1 MKKAVHGVQSGG
13 MSQKQKGKGNMVRFR
28 TRLVAVTC
36 AVAMVGSFWGSAG
49 AIVSVGAAESSAETA
64 WSITTD
70 TFVFDTAADAK
81 WTDKV
86 YASNDS
92 GTYPELGRIDDL
104 SVGKKAVLTANV
116 TLDGDFSGLDGAQ
129 ADDGTYN
136 AIQLSCAIKTGDGWT
151 YVKSDDYPFLK
162 TDNFT
167 DGKTQ
172 VSFAFDIE
180 DTGAVSEII
189 FQYNSNS
196 AYAGKIEISDVEIQS
211 DASGEEPGTEEP
223 GTEEPGTE
231 EPGTEEPGTE
241 EPGTENPGNGSSST
255 GNVTGKAAAAVTE
268 NTVWSSDEAV
278 LTFDTASDKT
288 WKDKAYASNDSAT
301 YADMARIEGA
311 TVGEKVKLTATVS
324 LDGDISALDGA
335 EASDGSYNAI
345 QLACAIKTGDSW
357 TYAKSDDY
365 PFLKSEN
372 FTDGK
377 CSVEFSFNGVDAGDV
392 QEIIFQYNA
401 NSAFTGKVL
410 IGGVAVDKVE
420 SGKKPTTTETEAG
433 NFADASLVFDTASDA
448 KWTDKAFASNDTG
461 SYPDLP
467 TIDNVK
473 VGAKAKLTATVTL
486 DADAAGL
493 DGAEAADGSY
503 NAIQLACA
511 MKTGDSWKYNKS
523 GDYPFLKAENFVDGK
538 CDISFTFDVAEVGN
552 VQEIVFQYNSNSA
565 YAGKITISNVKVLDV
580 KESSGGL
587 EQRDPAVISDLSS
600 VEDYGKWST
609 EAGYAYKHGDASN
622 KAGTATPDISYDSAN
637 ERLKVSVDY
646 SADSTSSWSEA
657 KVKCVPTEAMDVSQY
672 NQLSVDIIYPA
683 KLKGSKIKFFANGII
698 NKDTT
703 IDDDAEDIGGGMKK
717 ATITMGFTPTD
728 KPLTDVT
735 IGIIGCN
742 SNFKGNVYID
752 NLVLSQADTTKDF
765 VEITETPG
773 AGSPADLSQMPSSV
787 NVSDA
792 NAADSARALAAYL
805 NALMNSDQ
813 VLFGHQNDVS
823 RSVNPQATLGDVY
836 DVTGQVSGVFGIDS
850 LAVTGSEAG
859 GSDAASALAN
869 SVAYSKTAAANGS
882 IISLSM
888 HMPNFSNSKIVKNS
902 DGTYSFYGC
911 DFSES
916 KDLSNDIV
924 KQILPGG
931 EYNEVFTA
939 YLDVIADYASQLQ
952 AAGIPIMIRPF
963 HENTGSWFWWGS
975 MNTAETYKS
984 LYRYTKDYMEQ
995 NGVHN
1000 LLWVYSPNGP
1010 LTSEAAYMSYY
1021 PGDEYVDILAF
1032 DYYNDYNSYPAS
1044 ADNSFFDSLDTTCS
1058 IVSSIAAKR
1067 GKIPAIA
1074 ECGVRVMKKDGSDNE
1089 GLLVKGNPVGTE
1101 ASGKNWYQEVS
1112 DIAKKNNMPY
1122 YLVWANFGDTNF
1134 YVPYKYDDTHGQE
1147 LINDFIKYYN
1157 DDSSIFG
1164 GDTGFYSNMG
1174 TLAGVSANTYTN
1186 QMGYMVYPFDRDT
1199 ILEATT
1205 LKAGVKNAS
1214 KVQFVI
1220 NNPDTGVK
1228 LTLNAEAGAAIAA
1241 AGSEPSLYTAELTD
1255 KNLSKL
1261 GKTDT
1266 ATITLMADGEQLA
1279 QLSNISL
1286 GKTKDKA
1293 PANVIEDFEYYSGS
1307 DGLLDSTYTS
1317 NSAAGCSSSFVLDKT
1332 HKNGGTYGGAFK
1344 YKLETNGSEVW
1355 TGRIKSELTSNDF
1368 SKYNALEM
1376 WVQPDGMGQKL
1387 VIQLTDGSGEEF
1399 EVYLTDFVMG
1409 TKAQYVTIP
1418 FSSFKGK
1425 KGGTLDTSDIVKF
1438 AVWCNSIV
1446 PEDHTGKW
1454 TVDSTI
1460 YFDGIQA
1467 VKLTDDML
1475 KKNPVDKNG
1484 LIITDKSL
1492 VKKDAVDPGK
1502 DDPTT
1507 EDPTTEDPSTED
1519 PTTENPTTETPT
1531 TDDPTTEA
1539 PGKDDKTT
1547 EATTAATTDGSTD
1560 GKGQNVVNTGDKSP
1574 VDTMFAIMIASL
1586 IMAGAGYIVIK
1597 KDKK

>member
-1 MKKAVHGVQSGG
+1 
-13 MSQKQKGKGNMVRFR
+13 MVRFR

-49 AIVSVGAAESSAETA
+49 AIVSADAAEPSAEMA

-70 TFVFDTAADAK
+70 KLVFDTGADAK
-81 WTDKV
+81 WTDKI
-86 YASNDS
+86 YASNDE
-92 GTYPELGRIDDL
+92 GTYPELGRIDDV

-116 TLDGDFSGLDGAQ
+116 TLNGDFSGLDGAE
-129 ADDGTYN
+129 AADGTYN

-151 YVKSDDYPFLK
+151 YTKSDDYPFLK
-162 TDNFT
+162 AENFT

-172 VSFAFDIE
+172 VSFAFDVE

-196 AYAGKIEISDVEIQS
+196 AYTGTIAISDVEVQS
-211 DASGEEPGTEEP
+211 DDSGEEPDGGEEP
-223 GTEEPGTE
+223 GG
-231 EPGTEEPGTE
+231 
-241 EPGTENPGNGSSST
+241 GSSAT
-255 GNVTGKAAAAVTE
+255 GNVTGVAAPSITD
-268 NTVWSSDEAV
+268 NTVWSSSDAV
-278 LTFDTASDKT
+278 LTFDAASDTT
-288 WKDKAYASNDSAT
+288 WKDKAYASNDSDT

-311 TVGEKVKLTATVS
+311 TVGEKAKLTATVS
-324 LDGDISALDGA
+324 LDGDISGLDGA

-345 QLACAIKTGDSW
+345 QLACAIKAGDSW
-357 TYAKSDDY
+357 TYVKSDDY
-365 PFLKSEN
+365 PFLKSDN

-377 CSVEFSFNGVDAGDV
+377 CSVEFNFNGVDAGDV
-392 QEIIFQYNA
+392 QEIVFQYNA

-448 KWTDKAFASNDTG
+448 KWTDKAFASNDTE
-461 SYPDLP
+461 SYTDLP
-467 TIDNVK
+467 TVDNVK
-473 VGAKAKLTATVTL
+473 VGAKAKLTATVSL
-486 DADAAGL
+486 DGDISGL
-493 DGAEAADGSY
+493 DGAEASDGSY

-511 MKTGDSWKYNKS
+511 MKTGDSWDYVKS
-523 GDYPFLKAENFVDGK
+523 GDYPFIKAENFVDGK
-538 CDISFTFDVAEVGN
+538 CDISFAFDVSEVGN

-565 YAGKITISNVKVLDV
+565 YAGKITISNVKVFDV

-600 VEDYGKWST
+600 AEDYDKWST
-609 EAGYAYKHGDASN
+609 EAGYAYKHGDAAN
-622 KAGTATPDISYDSAN
+622 KAGNATPDISYDSAN

-683 KLKGSKIKFFANGII
+683 KLKGSKIKFFADGII

-703 IDDDAEDIGGGMKK
+703 IDDDAEDIGDGLKK
-717 ATITMGFTPTD
+717 VTVTMGFTPTD
-728 KPLTDVT
+728 KPLKDVT
-735 IGIIGCN
+735 IGIIG
-742 SNFKGNVYID
+742 SSTSFKGNVYLD

-787 NVSDA
+787 RVSDA
-792 NAADSARALAAYL
+792 NAADSAKALAAYL
-805 NALMNSDQ
+805 NTLMNSDQ

-823 RSVNPQATLGDVY
+823 RSVNPQASLGDVY

-869 SVAYSKTAAANGS
+869 SVAYSKTAA
-882 IISLSM
+882 SLSM
-888 HMPNFSNSKIVKNS
+888 HMPNFSSSKIVKNS

-995 NGVHN
+995 SGVHN

-1010 LTSEAAYMSYY
+1010 VTSEAAYVSYY

-1032 DYYNDYNSYPAS
+1032 DYYNDYNSYPAA
-1044 ADNSFFDSLDTTCS
+1044 ADNSFFDSLDTTCN

-1101 ASGKNWYQEVS
+1101 ASGKNWYQEVN

-1122 YLVWANFGDTNF
+1122 YLVWANFGDSNF
-1134 YVPYKYDDTHGQE
+1134 YVPYKYDATHGQE

-1164 GDTGFYSNMG
+1164 GDTGFYNNMG
-1174 TLAGVSANTYTN
+1174 TLAGVSANTYTG

-1199 ILEATT
+1199 ILKATT

-1214 KVQFVI
+1214 KVQFII

-1228 LTLNAEAGAAIAA
+1228 LTLNAEAGAEIAA
-1241 AGSEPSLYTAELTD
+1241 AGSEPTLYTADLTE

-1266 ATITLMADGEQLA
+1266 ATITLLADGEQLA
-1279 QLSNISL
+1279 QLSHISL
-1286 GKTKDKA
+1286 GKAKDKA

-1317 NSAAGCSSSFVLDKT
+1317 NSAAGCSSSFVLNKT

-1355 TGRIKSELTSNDF
+1355 TGRIKSELTNNDF

-1387 VIQLTDGSGEEF
+1387 VIQITDGSGEEF
-1399 EVYLTDFVMG
+1399 EVYLTDFVKG

-1425 KGGTLDTSDIVKF
+1425 KGGTLDASDIVKF

-1492 VKKDAVDPGK
+1492 VKKDAADSGKDDSNTEDPGK
-1502 DDPTT
+1502 NDA
-1507 EDPTTEDPSTED
+1507 
-1519 PTTENPTTETPT
+1519 TTENPTTE
-1531 TDDPTTEA
+1531 DQTTEA
-1539 PGKDDKTT
+1539 PTTEKPSNDDKTT
-1547 EATTAATTDGSTD
+1547 EATTAATTDGST
-1560 GKGQNVVNTGDKSP
+1560 GGNGQNVVNTGDKSP
-1574 VDTMFAIMIASL
+1574 VDVMFAIMIASL

>member
-1 MKKAVHGVQSGG
+1 MSKVEEYHKKERVR
-13 MSQKQKGKGNMVRFR
+13 NMVRFR

-49 AIVSVGAAESSAETA
+49 AIVSADASEPSAEMA

-70 TFVFDTAADAK
+70 KLVFDTGADAK
-81 WTDKV
+81 WTDKI
-86 YASNDS
+86 YASNDE
-92 GTYPELGRIDDL
+92 GTYPELGRIDDV

-116 TLDGDFSGLDGAQ
+116 TLNGDFSGLDGAE
-129 ADDGTYN
+129 AANGTYN
-136 AIQLSCAIKTGDGWT
+136 VIQLSCAIKTGDGWT
-151 YVKSDDYPFLK
+151 YTKSDDYPFLK
-162 TDNFT
+162 AENFS

-172 VSFAFDIE
+172 VSFAFDVE
-180 DTGAVSEII
+180 DTGAVNEII

-196 AYAGKIEISDVEIQS
+196 AYTGTISISDVEIQS
-211 DASGEEPGTEEP
+211 DASGEEPDGGEEP
-223 GTEEPGTE
+223 GG
-231 EPGTEEPGTE
+231 
-241 EPGTENPGNGSSST
+241 GSSAT
-255 GNVTGKAAAAVTE
+255 GNVTGVAAPSITD
-268 NTVWSSDEAV
+268 NTVWSSSDAV
-278 LTFDTASDKT
+278 LTFDAVSDKT

-311 TVGEKVKLTATVS
+311 TVGEKAKLTATVS
-324 LDGDISALDGA
+324 LDGDISGLDGA

-357 TYAKSDDY
+357 TYVKSDDY

-372 FTDGK
+372 LTDGK
-377 CSVEFSFNGVDAGDV
+377 CSVEFNFNGVDAGDV
-392 QEIIFQYNA
+392 QEIVFQYNA

-420 SGKKPTTTETEAG
+420 SGKKPTTSETEVG

-461 SYPDLP
+461 SYTDIP
-467 TIDNVK
+467 TVDNVK

-486 DADAAGL
+486 DADATGL
-493 DGAEAADGSY
+493 DGAEASDGSY

-511 MKTGDSWKYNKS
+511 MKTGDSWDYVKS
-523 GDYPFLKAENFVDGK
+523 GDYPFIKAENFVDGK
-538 CDISFTFDVAEVGN
+538 CDISFAFDVSEVGN

-565 YAGKITISNVKVLDV
+565 YGKITISNVKVLDV

-600 VEDYGKWST
+600 AEDYDKWST
-609 EAGYAYKHGDASN
+609 EAGYAYKHGDAAN

-657 KVKCVPTEAMDVSQY
+657 KVKCVPTKAMDVSQY

-703 IDDDAEDIGGGMKK
+703 IDDDAEDIGDGLKK
-717 ATITMGFTPTD
+717 ATVTMGFTPTD

-735 IGIIGCN
+735 IGIIG
-742 SNFKGNVYID
+742 SSTSFKGNVYLD

-787 NVSDA
+787 RVSDA
-792 NAADSARALAAYL
+792 NAADSAKALAAYL
-805 NALMNSDQ
+805 NTLMNSDQ

-823 RSVNPQATLGDVY
+823 RSVNPQASLGDVY

-869 SVAYSKTAAANGS
+869 SVAYSKTAAANGA
-882 IISLSM
+882 IVSLSM
-888 HMPNFSNSKIVKNS
+888 HMPNFSSSKIVKNP

-995 NGVHN
+995 SGVHN

-1010 LTSEAAYMSYY
+1010 ITSEAAYESYY

-1032 DYYNDYNSYPAS
+1032 DYYNDYNSYPAA
-1044 ADNSFFDSLDTTCS
+1044 ADNSFFDSLDTTCN

-1164 GDTGFYSNMG
+1164 VDTGFYSNMG
-1174 TLAGVSANTYTN
+1174 TLAGVSANTYTG

-1199 ILEATT
+1199 ILKATT

-1214 KVQFVI
+1214 KVQFII

-1228 LTLNAEAGAAIAA
+1228 LTLNAEAGAEIAA
-1241 AGSEPSLYTAELTD
+1241 AGSEPTLYTADFTE

-1266 ATITLMADGEQLA
+1266 ATITLLADGEQLA
-1279 QLSNISL
+1279 QLSHISL
-1286 GKTKDKA
+1286 GKAKDKA

-1355 TGRIKSELTSNDF
+1355 TGRIKSELTNNDF

-1387 VIQLTDGSGEEF
+1387 VIQITDGSGEEF
-1399 EVYLTDFVMG
+1399 EVYLTDFVKG

-1425 KGGTLDTSDIVKF
+1425 KGGTLDASDIVKF

-1492 VKKDAVDPGK
+1492 VKKDAADPGK

-1507 EDPTTEDPSTED
+1507 EDPGKNDA
-1519 PTTENPTTETPT
+1519 TTENPTTE
-1531 TDDPTTEA
+1531 DQTTEA
-1539 PGKDDKTT
+1539 PTTEKPGNDDKTT
-1547 EATTAATTDGSTD
+1547 EATTAATTDGST
-1560 GKGQNVVNTGDKSP
+1560 GGNGQNVVNTGDKSP
-1574 VDTMFAIMIASL
+1574 VDVMFAIMIASL

>member
-1 MKKAVHGVQSGG
+1 
-13 MSQKQKGKGNMVRFR
+13 MVRFR

-49 AIVSVGAAESSAETA
+49 AIVSADAAEPSAEMA

-70 TFVFDTAADAK
+70 KLVFDTGADAK
-81 WTDKV
+81 WTDKI
-86 YASNDS
+86 YASNDE
-92 GTYPELGRIDDL
+92 GTYPELGRIDDV

-116 TLDGDFSGLDGAQ
+116 TLNGDFSGLDGAE
-129 ADDGTYN
+129 AADGTYN

-151 YVKSDDYPFLK
+151 YTKSDDYPFLK
-162 TDNFT
+162 AENFT

-172 VSFAFDIE
+172 VSFAFDVE

-196 AYAGKIEISDVEIQS
+196 AYTGTIAISDVEVQS
-211 DASGEEPGTEEP
+211 DDSGEEPDGGEEP
-223 GTEEPGTE
+223 GG
-231 EPGTEEPGTE
+231 
-241 EPGTENPGNGSSST
+241 GSSAT
-255 GNVTGKAAAAVTE
+255 GNVTGVAAPSITD
-268 NTVWSSDEAV
+268 NTVWSSSDAV
-278 LTFDTASDKT
+278 LAFDATSDKT
-288 WKDKAYASNDSAT
+288 WKDKTYASNDSAT

-311 TVGEKVKLTATVS
+311 TVGEKVKLTAVVS
-324 LDGDISALDGA
+324 IDGDLSALDGA
-335 EASDGSYNAI
+335 EASDGTYNAI

-357 TYAKSDDY
+357 KYAKSDDY
-365 PFLKSEN
+365 PFLKAEN

-377 CSVEFSFNGVDAGDV
+377 CSVEFNFNEVEAGDV
-392 QEIIFQYNA
+392 QEIVFQYNA

-448 KWTDKAFASNDTG
+448 KWTDKAFASNDTE
-461 SYPDLP
+461 SYTDLP
-467 TIDNVK
+467 TVDNVK
-473 VGAKAKLTATVTL
+473 VGAKAKLTATVSL
-486 DADAAGL
+486 DGDISGL
-493 DGAEAADGSY
+493 DGAEASDGSY

-511 MKTGDSWKYNKS
+511 MKTGDSWDYAKS
-523 GDYPFLKAENFVDGK
+523 GDYPFIKAENFVDGK
-538 CDISFTFDVAEVGN
+538 CDISFAFDVSEVGN

-600 VEDYGKWST
+600 AEDYDKWST
-609 EAGYAYKHGDASN
+609 EAGYAYKHGDAAN
-622 KAGTATPDISYDSAN
+622 KAGNATPDISYDSAN

-683 KLKGSKIKFFANGII
+683 KLKGSKIKFFADGII

-703 IDDDAEDIGGGMKK
+703 IDDDAEDIGDGLKK
-717 ATITMGFTPTD
+717 VTVTMGFTPTD
-728 KPLTDVT
+728 KPLRDVT
-735 IGIIGCN
+735 IGIIG
-742 SNFKGNVYID
+742 SSTSFKGNVYLD

-787 NVSDA
+787 RVSDA
-792 NAADSARALAAYL
+792 NAADSAKALAAYL
-805 NALMNSDQ
+805 NTLMNSDQ

-823 RSVNPQATLGDVY
+823 RSVNPQASLGDVY

-869 SVAYSKTAAANGS
+869 SVAYSKTAAANGA
-882 IISLSM
+882 IVSLSM
-888 HMPNFSNSKIVKNS
+888 HMPNFSSSKIVKNS

-995 NGVHN
+995 SGVHN

-1010 LTSEAAYMSYY
+1010 VTSEAAYVSYY

-1032 DYYNDYNSYPAS
+1032 DYYNDYNSYPAA
-1044 ADNSFFDSLDTTCS
+1044 ADNSFFDSLDTTCN

-1089 GLLVKGNPVGTE
+1089 GLLVRVIRLE
-1101 ASGKNWYQEVS
+1101 QRLQER
-1112 DIAKKNNMPY
+1112 
-1122 YLVWANFGDTNF
+1122 
-1134 YVPYKYDDTHGQE
+1134 
-1147 LINDFIKYYN
+1147 
-1157 DDSSIFG
+1157 
-1164 GDTGFYSNMG
+1164 TGIRKS
-1174 TLAGVSANTYTN
+1174 
-1186 QMGYMVYPFDRDT
+1186 
-1199 ILEATT
+1199 TT
-1205 LKAGVKNAS
+1205 LRRR
-1214 KVQFVI
+1214 
-1220 NNPDTGVK
+1220 TTCHT
-1228 LTLNAEAGAAIAA
+1228 TLYGQT
-1241 AGSEPSLYTAELTD
+1241 SE
-1255 KNLSKL
+1255 
-1261 GKTDT
+1261 T
-1266 ATITLMADGEQLA
+1266 ATSMYHTSMMLHMDRS
-1279 QLSNISL
+1279 LSM
-1286 GKTKDKA
+1286 
-1293 PANVIEDFEYYSGS
+1293 
-1307 DGLLDSTYTS
+1307 TS
-1317 NSAAGCSSSFVLDKT
+1317 
-1332 HKNGGTYGGAFK
+1332 
-1344 YKLETNGSEVW
+1344 
-1355 TGRIKSELTSNDF
+1355 
-1368 SKYNALEM
+1368 
-1376 WVQPDGMGQKL
+1376 
-1387 VIQLTDGSGEEF
+1387 
-1399 EVYLTDFVMG
+1399 
-1409 TKAQYVTIP
+1409 
-1418 FSSFKGK
+1418 
-1425 KGGTLDTSDIVKF
+1425 
-1438 AVWCNSIV
+1438 
-1446 PEDHTGKW
+1446 
-1454 TVDSTI
+1454 
-1460 YFDGIQA
+1460 
-1467 VKLTDDML
+1467 
-1475 KKNPVDKNG
+1475 
-1484 LIITDKSL
+1484 
-1492 VKKDAVDPGK
+1492 
-1502 DDPTT
+1502 
-1507 EDPTTEDPSTED
+1507 
-1519 PTTENPTTETPT
+1519 
-1531 TDDPTTEA
+1531 
-1539 PGKDDKTT
+1539 
-1547 EATTAATTDGSTD
+1547 
-1560 GKGQNVVNTGDKSP
+1560 
-1574 VDTMFAIMIASL
+1574 
-1586 IMAGAGYIVIK
+1586 
-1597 KDKK
+1597 

>member
-1 MKKAVHGVQSGG
+1 
-13 MSQKQKGKGNMVRFR
+13 MVRFR

-49 AIVSVGAAESSAETA
+49 AIVSVGATESSAETA
-64 WSITTD
+64 WSITSD
-70 TFVFDTAADAK
+70 TFVFDTAVDAK
-81 WTDKV
+81 WSDKV
-86 YASNDS
+86 YASNDT
-92 GTYPELGRIDDL
+92 GAYPELGRIDDV

-116 TLDGDFSGLDGAQ
+116 TLNGDFSGLDGAEA
-129 ADDGTYN
+129 ADGSYN
-136 AIQLSCAIKTGDGWT
+136 AIQLSCAIKTGDAWS

-162 TDNFT
+162 TENFT

-172 VSFAFDIE
+172 VSFAFDVE

-196 AYAGKIEISDVEIQS
+196 AYTGTIAISDVEVQS
-211 DASGEEPGTEEP
+211 DDSGEEPDGGEEP
-223 GTEEPGTE
+223 GG
-231 EPGTEEPGTE
+231 
-241 EPGTENPGNGSSST
+241 GSSAT
-255 GNVTGKAAAAVTE
+255 GNVTGVAAPSITD
-268 NTVWSSDEAV
+268 NTVWSSSDAV
-278 LTFDTASDKT
+278 LAFDATSDKT
-288 WKDKAYASNDSAT
+288 WKDKTYASNDSAT

-311 TVGEKVKLTATVS
+311 TVGEKVKLTAVVS
-324 LDGDISALDGA
+324 IDGDLSALDGA
-335 EASDGSYNAI
+335 EASDGTYNAI

-357 TYAKSDDY
+357 KYAKSDDY
-365 PFLKSEN
+365 PFLKAEN

-377 CSVEFSFNGVDAGDV
+377 CSVEFNFNGVEAGDV
-392 QEIIFQYNA
+392 QEIVFQYNA

-448 KWTDKAFASNDTG
+448 KWTDKAFASNDTE
-461 SYPDLP
+461 SYTDLP
-467 TIDNVK
+467 TVDNVK

-486 DADAAGL
+486 DADATGL
-493 DGAEAADGSY
+493 DGAEASDGSY

-511 MKTGDSWKYNKS
+511 MKTGDSWNYTKS
-523 GDYPFLKAENFVDGK
+523 GDYPFIKAENFVDGK
-538 CDISFTFDVAEVGN
+538 CDISFAFDVSEVGN

-565 YAGKITISNVKVLDV
+565 YSGKITISNVKVLDV
-580 KESSGGL
+580 KESSGEL

-600 VEDYGKWST
+600 AEDYDKWSA
-609 EAGYAYKHGDASN
+609 EAGYAYKHGDAAN
-622 KAGTATPDISYDSAN
+622 KAGTAKPDISYDSAN

-683 KLKGSKIKFFANGII
+683 KLKGSKIKFFADGII

-703 IDDDAEDIGGGMKK
+703 IDDDAEDIGDGLKK
-717 ATITMGFTPTD
+717 VTVTMGFTPTD

-735 IGIIGCN
+735 IGIIG
-742 SNFKGNVYID
+742 SSTSFKGNVYLD

-787 NVSDA
+787 RVSDA

-805 NALMNSDQ
+805 NTLMNSDQ

-823 RSVNPQATLGDVY
+823 RSVNPQASLGDVY

-869 SVAYSKTAAANGS
+869 SVAYSKTAAANGA
-882 IISLSM
+882 IVSLSM
-888 HMPNFSNSKIVKNS
+888 HMPNFSSSKIVENS

-995 NGVHN
+995 SGVHN

-1010 LTSEAAYMSYY
+1010 VTSEAAYMSYY

-1044 ADNSFFDSLDTTCS
+1044 ADNSFFDSLDATCS

-1122 YLVWANFGDTNF
+1122 YLVWANFGDSNF

-1147 LINDFIKYYN
+1147 LINDFIKYFN
-1157 DDSSIFG
+1157 DSSSIFG

-1205 LKAGVKNAS
+1205 LKAGVKNAA

-1228 LTLNAEAGAAIAA
+1228 VTLNAEAGAEIAA
-1241 AGSEPSLYTAELTD
+1241 AGSETALYTADLTE

-1266 ATITLMADGEQLA
+1266 ATITLLADGIQLA
-1279 QLSNISL
+1279 QLSHISL
-1286 GKTKDKA
+1286 GKAKDKA
-1293 PANVIEDFEYYSGS
+1293 PANVIENFEYYSGS
-1307 DGLLDSTYTS
+1307 NGLLDSSYTS

-1344 YKLETNGSEVW
+1344 YTLETKGSEVW
-1355 TGRIKSELTSNDF
+1355 TGRIKSELTNNDF

-1387 VIQLTDGSGEEF
+1387 VIQITDGSGEEF
-1399 EVYLTDFVMG
+1399 EVYLTDFVKG

-1475 KKNPVDKNG
+1475 KKNSVDKNG

-1492 VKKDAVDPGK
+1492 VNKDEADPGK

-1507 EDPTTEDPSTED
+1507 ENPTTED
-1519 PTTENPTTETPT
+1519 PTTENPTTENPT
-1531 TDDPTTEA
+1531 TEAPTTETPGKDDPTTEA
-1539 PGKDDKTT
+1539 TTATT
-1547 EATTAATTDGSTD
+1547 EATTE
-1560 GKGQNVVNTGDKSP
+1560 KNGQNVVNTGDKSP
-1574 VDTMFAIMIASL
+1574 VDVMFAIMIASL

>member
-1 MKKAVHGVQSGG
+1 
-13 MSQKQKGKGNMVRFR
+13 MVRFR

-49 AIVSVGAAESSAETA
+49 AIVSADAAEPSAEMA

-70 TFVFDTAADAK
+70 KLVFDTGADAK
-81 WTDKV
+81 WTDKI
-86 YASNDS
+86 YASNDE
-92 GTYPELGRIDDL
+92 GTYPELGRIDDV

-116 TLDGDFSGLDGAQ
+116 TLNGDFSGLDGAE
-129 ADDGTYN
+129 AADGTYN

-151 YVKSDDYPFLK
+151 YTKSDDYPFLK
-162 TDNFT
+162 AENFT

-172 VSFAFDIE
+172 VSFAFDVE
-180 DTGAVSEII
+180 DTGAANEII

-196 AYAGKIEISDVEIQS
+196 AYTGTISISDVEIQS
-211 DASGEEPGTEEP
+211 DDSGEEPG
-223 GTEEPGTE
+223 G
-231 EPGTEEPGTE
+231 
-241 EPGTENPGNGSSST
+241 GSSAT
-255 GNVTGKAAAAVTE
+255 GNVTGVAAPSITD
-268 NTVWSSDEAV
+268 NTVWSSSDAV
-278 LTFDTASDKT
+278 LTFDAASDTT
-288 WKDKAYASNDSAT
+288 WKDKAYASNDSDT

-311 TVGEKVKLTATVS
+311 TVGEKAKLTATVS
-324 LDGDISALDGA
+324 LDGDISGLDGA

-345 QLACAIKTGDSW
+345 QLACAIKAGDSW
-357 TYAKSDDY
+357 TYVKSDDY

-377 CSVEFSFNGVDAGDV
+377 CSVEFNFNGVDAGD
-392 QEIIFQYNA
+392 
-401 NSAFTGKVL
+401 
-410 IGGVAVDKVE
+410 
-420 SGKKPTTTETEAG
+420 
-433 NFADASLVFDTASDA
+433 
-448 KWTDKAFASNDTG
+448 
-461 SYPDLP
+461 
-467 TIDNVK
+467 
-473 VGAKAKLTATVTL
+473 
-486 DADAAGL
+486 
-493 DGAEAADGSY
+493 
-503 NAIQLACA
+503 
-511 MKTGDSWKYNKS
+511 
-523 GDYPFLKAENFVDGK
+523 
-538 CDISFTFDVAEVGN
+538 

-600 VEDYGKWST
+600 AEDYDKWST
-609 EAGYAYKHGDASN
+609 EAGYAYKHGDAAN
-622 KAGTATPDISYDSAN
+622 KAGNATPDISYDSAN

-683 KLKGSKIKFFANGII
+683 KLKGSKIKFFADGII

-703 IDDDAEDIGGGMKK
+703 IDDDAEDIGDGLKK
-717 ATITMGFTPTD
+717 VTVTMGFTPTD
-728 KPLTDVT
+728 KPLRDVT
-735 IGIIGCN
+735 IGIIG
-742 SNFKGNVYID
+742 SSTSFKGNVYLD

-773 AGSPADLSQMPSSV
+773 AGSPVDLSQMPSSV
-787 NVSDA
+787 RVSDA
-792 NAADSARALAAYL
+792 NAADSAKALAAYL
-805 NALMNSDQ
+805 NTLMNSDQ

-823 RSVNPQATLGDVY
+823 RSVNPQASLGDVY

-869 SVAYSKTAAANGS
+869 SVAYSKTAAANGA
-882 IISLSM
+882 IVSLSM
-888 HMPNFSNSKIVKNS
+888 HMPNFSSSKI
-902 DGTYSFYGC
+902 GTYSFYGC

-995 NGVHN
+995 SGVHN

-1010 LTSEAAYMSYY
+1010 VTSEAAYVSYY

-1032 DYYNDYNSYPAS
+1032 DYYNDYNSYPAA
-1044 ADNSFFDSLDTTCS
+1044 ADNSFFDSLDTTCN

-1101 ASGKNWYQEVS
+1101 ASGKNWYQEVN

-1174 TLAGVSANTYTN
+1174 TLAGVSANTYTG

-1199 ILEATT
+1199 ILKATT

-1214 KVQFVI
+1214 KVQFII

-1228 LTLNAEAGAAIAA
+1228 LTLNAEAGAEIAA
-1241 AGSEPSLYTAELTD
+1241 AGSEPTLYTADLTE

-1266 ATITLMADGEQLA
+1266 ATITLLADGEQLA
-1279 QLSNISL
+1279 QLSHISL
-1286 GKTKDKA
+1286 GKAKDKA

-1317 NSAAGCSSSFVLDKT
+1317 NSAAGCSSSFVLNKT

-1355 TGRIKSELTSNDF
+1355 TGRIKSELTNNDF

-1387 VIQLTDGSGEEF
+1387 VIQITDGSGEEF
-1399 EVYLTDFVMG
+1399 EVYLTDFVKG

-1425 KGGTLDTSDIVKF
+1425 KGGTLDASDIVKF

-1492 VKKDAVDPGK
+1492 VNKDEADPGK

-1507 EDPTTEDPSTED
+1507 EDPTTEDPTTED
-1519 PTTENPTTETPT
+1519 Q
-1531 TDDPTTEA
+1531 TTEA
-1539 PGKDDKTT
+1539 PTTEKPGNDDKTT
-1547 EATTAATTDGSTD
+1547 EATTAATTDGST
-1560 GKGQNVVNTGDKSP
+1560 GGNGQNVVNTGDKSP
-1574 VDTMFAIMIASL
+1574 VDVMFAIMIASL

>member
-1 MKKAVHGVQSGG
+1 
-13 MSQKQKGKGNMVRFR
+13 MVRFR

-49 AIVSVGAAESSAETA
+49 AIVSADASEPSAEMA

-70 TFVFDTAADAK
+70 KLVFDTGADAK
-81 WTDKV
+81 WTDKI
-86 YASNDS
+86 YASNDE
-92 GTYPELGRIDDL
+92 GTYPELGRIDDV

-116 TLDGDFSGLDGAQ
+116 TLNGDFSGLDGAE
-129 ADDGTYN
+129 AADGTYN

-151 YVKSDDYPFLK
+151 YTKSDDYPFLK
-162 TDNFT
+162 AENFT

-172 VSFAFDIE
+172 VSFAFDVE
-180 DTGAVSEII
+180 DTGAVNEII

-196 AYAGKIEISDVEIQS
+196 AYTGTISISDVEIQS
-211 DASGEEPGTEEP
+211 DDSGEEPDGGKEPDGGEEP
-223 GTEEPGTE
+223 GG
-231 EPGTEEPGTE
+231 
-241 EPGTENPGNGSSST
+241 GSSAT
-255 GNVTGKAAAAVTE
+255 GNVTGVAAPSITD
-268 NTVWSSDEAV
+268 NTVWSSSDAV
-278 LTFDTASDKT
+278 LTFDATSDTT
-288 WKDKAYASNDSAT
+288 WKDKAYASNDSDT

-311 TVGEKVKLTATVS
+311 TVGEKAKLTATVS
-324 LDGDISALDGA
+324 LDGDISGLDGA

-345 QLACAIKTGDSW
+345 QLACAIKSGDSW
-357 TYAKSDDY
+357 TYVKSDDY

-377 CSVEFSFNGVDAGDV
+377 CSVEFNFNGVDAGNV
-392 QEIIFQYNA
+392 QEIVFQYNA

-420 SGKKPTTTETEAG
+420 SGKKPTTSETEAG

-448 KWTDKAFASNDTG
+448 KWTDKAFASNDTE
-461 SYPDLP
+461 SYTDLP
-467 TIDNVK
+467 TVDNVK
-473 VGAKAKLTATVTL
+473 VGAKAKLTAMVSL
-486 DADAAGL
+486 DGDISGL
-493 DGAEAADGSY
+493 DGAEASDGSY

-511 MKTGDSWKYNKS
+511 MKTGDSWDYVKS
-523 GDYPFLKAENFVDGK
+523 GDYPFIKAENFVDGK
-538 CDISFTFDVAEVGN
+538 CDISFAFDVSEVGN

-600 VEDYGKWST
+600 AEDYDKWST
-609 EAGYAYKHGDASN
+609 EAGYAYKHGDAAN
-622 KAGTATPDISYDSAN
+622 KAGNATPDISYDSAN

-683 KLKGSKIKFFANGII
+683 KLKGSKLKFFADGII

-703 IDDDAEDIGGGMKK
+703 IDDDAEDIGDGLKK
-717 ATITMGFTPTD
+717 VTVTMGFTPTD

-735 IGIIGCN
+735 IGIIG
-742 SNFKGNVYID
+742 SSTSFKGNVYLD

-773 AGSPADLSQMPSSV
+773 AGSPVDLSQMPSSV
-787 NVSDA
+787 RVSDA
-792 NAADSARALAAYL
+792 NAADSAKALAAYL
-805 NALMNSDQ
+805 NTLMNSDQ

-823 RSVNPQATLGDVY
+823 RSVNPQASLGDVY

-869 SVAYSKTAAANGS
+869 SVAYSKTAAANGA
-882 IISLSM
+882 IVSLSM
-888 HMPNFSNSKIVKNS
+888 HMPNFSSSKIVKNS

-995 NGVHN
+995 SGVHN

-1010 LTSEAAYMSYY
+1010 ITSEAAYMSYY

-1032 DYYNDYNSYPAS
+1032 DYYNDYNSYPAA
-1044 ADNSFFDSLDTTCS
+1044 ADNSFFDSLDTTCN

-1101 ASGKNWYQEVS
+1101 VSGKNWYQEVS

-1174 TLAGVSANTYTN
+1174 TLAGVSANTYTG

-1199 ILEATT
+1199 ILKATT

-1228 LTLNAEAGAAIAA
+1228 LTLTAEAGAEIAA
-1241 AGSEPSLYTAELTD
+1241 AGSEPTLYTADLTE

-1266 ATITLMADGEQLA
+1266 ATITLLADGEQLA
-1279 QLSNISL
+1279 QLSHISL
-1286 GKTKDKA
+1286 GKAKDKA

-1355 TGRIKSELTSNDF
+1355 TGRIKSELTNNDF

-1387 VIQLTDGSGEEF
+1387 VIQITDGSGEEF
-1399 EVYLTDFVMG
+1399 EVYLTDFVKG

-1425 KGGTLDTSDIVKF
+1425 KGGTLDASDIVKF

-1454 TVDSTI
+1454 TVDSAI

-1492 VKKDAVDPGK
+1492 VKKDEADPGK

-1507 EDPTTEDPSTED
+1507 EAPTTEDPTTES
-1519 PTTENPTTETPT
+1519 PTTENPTTE
-1531 TDDPTTEA
+1531 DQTTEA
-1539 PGKDDKTT
+1539 PTTEKPGNDDKTT

-1560 GKGQNVVNTGDKSP
+1560 GNGQNVVNTGDKSP
-1574 VDTMFAIMIASL
+1574 VDVMFAIMIASL

>member
-1 MKKAVHGVQSGG
+1 
-13 MSQKQKGKGNMVRFR
+13 MVRFR

-64 WSITTD
+64 WSITSD
-70 TFVFDTAADAK
+70 TFVFDTAVDAK
-81 WTDKV
+81 WSDKV
-86 YASNDS
+86 YASNDT
-92 GTYPELGRIDDL
+92 GAYPELGRIDDV

-116 TLDGDFSGLDGAQ
+116 TLNGDFSGLDGAEA
-129 ADDGTYN
+129 ADGSYN
-136 AIQLSCAIKTGDGWT
+136 AIQLSCAIKTGDAWS

-162 TDNFT
+162 TENFT

-172 VSFAFDIE
+172 VSFAFDVE

-196 AYAGKIEISDVEIQS
+196 AYTGTIAISDVEVQS
-211 DASGEEPGTEEP
+211 DDSGEEPDGGEEP
-223 GTEEPGTE
+223 GG
-231 EPGTEEPGTE
+231 
-241 EPGTENPGNGSSST
+241 GSSAT
-255 GNVTGKAAAAVTE
+255 GNVTGVAAPSITD
-268 NTVWSSDEAV
+268 NTVWSSSDAV
-278 LTFDTASDKT
+278 LAFDATSDKT
-288 WKDKAYASNDSAT
+288 WKDKTYASNDSAT

-311 TVGEKVKLTATVS
+311 TVGEKVKLTAVVS
-324 LDGDISALDGA
+324 IDGDLSALDGA
-335 EASDGSYNAI
+335 EASDGTYNAI

-357 TYAKSDDY
+357 KYAKSDDY
-365 PFLKSEN
+365 PFLKAEN

-377 CSVEFSFNGVDAGDV
+377 CSVEFNFNGVEAGDV
-392 QEIIFQYNA
+392 QEIVFQYNA

-467 TIDNVK
+467 TVDNIK
-473 VGAKAKLTATVTL
+473 VGTKAKLTATVTL
-486 DADAAGL
+486 DADATGL
-493 DGAEAADGSY
+493 DGAEASDGSY

-511 MKTGDSWKYNKS
+511 MKTGDSWNYTKS

-538 CDISFTFDVAEVGN
+538 CDISFAFDVAEVGN

-587 EQRDPAVISDLSS
+587 EQRDPAIISDLSS

-646 SADSTSSWSEA
+646 SADSTASWSEA

-672 NQLSVDIIYPA
+672 NQLSVDIIYPS

-698 NKDTT
+698 NKDMT
-703 IDDDAEDIGGGMKK
+703 IDDDAEDIGDGMKK

-735 IGIIGCN
+735 IGIIGC
-742 SNFKGNVYID
+742 STSFKGDVYLD
-752 NLVLSQADTTKDF
+752 NLVLSQADTTNDF

-792 NAADSARALAAYL
+792 NAADSAKALAAYL
-805 NALMNSDQ
+805 NTLMNSDQ

-823 RSVNPQATLGDVY
+823 RSVNPQATIGDVY

-869 SVAYSKTAAANGS
+869 SVAYSKTAAANGA
-882 IISLSM
+882 IVSLSM

-902 DGTYSFYGC
+902 DGSYSFYGC

-924 KQILPGG
+924 KQILPDG

-995 NGVHN
+995 SGVHN

-1010 LTSEAAYMSYY
+1010 VTSEAAYMSYY

-1032 DYYNDYNSYPAS
+1032 DYYNDYNSYPAA
-1044 ADNSFFDSLDTTCS
+1044 ADNSFFDSLDTTCN

-1122 YLVWANFGDTNF
+1122 YLVWANFGDSNF
-1134 YVPYKYDDTHGQE
+1134 YVPYKYDATHGQE

-1205 LKAGVKNAS
+1205 LKAGVKNAA

-1228 LTLNAEAGAAIAA
+1228 VTLNAEAGAEIAA
-1241 AGSEPSLYTAELTD
+1241 AGSETALYTADLTE

-1266 ATITLMADGEQLA
+1266 ATITLLADGIQLA
-1279 QLSNISL
+1279 QLSHISL
-1286 GKTKDKA
+1286 GKAKDKA

-1307 DGLLDSTYTS
+1307 NGLLDSSYTS

-1344 YKLETNGSEVW
+1344 YTLETNGSEVW
-1355 TGRIKSELTSNDF
+1355 TGRIKSELTNNDF

-1387 VIQLTDGSGEEF
+1387 VIQITDGSGEEF
-1399 EVYLTDFVMG
+1399 EVYLTDFVKG

-1467 VKLTDDML
+1467 VKLTNDML

-1492 VKKDAVDPGK
+1492 VKKDTVTPGK

-1507 EDPTTEDPSTED
+1507 EDPGK
-1519 PTTENPTTETPT
+1519 
-1531 TDDPTTEA
+1531 DDPTTEA
-1539 PGKDDKTT
+1539 PGKDDPTTEIPTTEPPTTENPTTEAPGDDDKTT
-1547 EATTAATTDGSTD
+1547 EATTSATTDGSTD
-1560 GKGQNVVNTGDKSP
+1560 GKGQNAVNTGDKSP

>member
-1 MKKAVHGVQSGG
+1 
-13 MSQKQKGKGNMVRFR
+13 MVRFR
-28 TRLVAVTC
+28 TRLVAATC

-49 AIVSVGAAESSAETA
+49 ITWAASTDEPYAEIA
-64 WSITTD
+64 QSIGLD
-70 TFVFDTAADAK
+70 PLVFDTAVDAA

-86 YASNDS
+86 YASNDTGS
-92 GTYPELGRIDDL
+92 YPELGRIEDVT
-104 SVGKKAVLTANV
+104 VGKKAVLTAKV
-116 TLDGDFSGLDGAQ
+116 TLDGDYSGLDGAE
-129 ADDGTYN
+129 AEDGTYN

-151 YVKSDDYPFLK
+151 YTKSDDYPFLK
-162 TDNFT
+162 TDNFA
-167 DGKTQ
+167 DGSAEVT
-172 VSFAFDIE
+172 FAFDVE
-180 DTGAVSEII
+180 DIGAVSEIV

-196 AYAGKIEISDVEIQS
+196 AYIGTISVSDVDIQS
-211 DASGEEPGTEEP
+211 EDAGGDGEDGQTPGGED
-223 GTEEPGTE
+223 GQ
-231 EPGTEEPGTE
+231 
-241 EPGTENPGNGSSST
+241 NPGGEDGQNPGSGDSGSESENGSSSAT
-255 GNVTGKAAAAVTE
+255 GNVSGKAAPAITE

-278 LTFDTASDKT
+278 LTFDTASDTT
-288 WKDKAYASNDSAT
+288 WKDKAYASNDSDT

-324 LDGDISALDGA
+324 LDGDISGLDGA

-345 QLACAIKTGDSW
+345 QLACAIKAGDSW
-357 TYAKSDDY
+357 TYVKSDDY

-377 CSVEFSFNGVDAGDV
+377 CSVEFNFNGVDAGDV
-392 QEIIFQYNA
+392 QEIVFQYNA

-448 KWTDKAFASNDTG
+448 KWTDKAFASNDTE
-461 SYPDLP
+461 SYTDLP
-467 TIDNVK
+467 TVDNVK
-473 VGAKAKLTATVTL
+473 VGAKAKLTATVSL
-486 DADAAGL
+486 DGDISGL
-493 DGAEAADGSY
+493 DGAEASDGSY

-511 MKTGDSWKYNKS
+511 MKTGDSWDYVKS

-538 CDISFTFDVAEVGN
+538 CDVSFAFDISEVGN

-600 VEDYGKWST
+600 AEDYDKWST
-609 EAGYAYKHGDASN
+609 EAGYAYKHGDAAN
-622 KAGTATPDISYDSAN
+622 KAGNATPDISYDSAN

-683 KLKGSKIKFFANGII
+683 KLKGSKIKFFADGII

-703 IDDDAEDIGGGMKK
+703 IDDDAEDIGDGLKK
-717 ATITMGFTPTD
+717 VTVTMGFTPTD
-728 KPLTDVT
+728 KPLRDVT
-735 IGIIGCN
+735 IGIIG
-742 SNFKGNVYID
+742 SSTSFKGNVYLD

-787 NVSDA
+787 RVSDA
-792 NAADSARALAAYL
+792 NAADSAKALAAYL
-805 NALMNSDQ
+805 NTLMNSDQ

-823 RSVNPQATLGDVY
+823 RSVNPQASLGDVY

-869 SVAYSKTAAANGS
+869 SVAYSKTAAANGA
-882 IISLSM
+882 IVSLSM
-888 HMPNFSNSKIVKNS
+888 HMPNFSSSKIVKNS

-995 NGVHN
+995 SGVHN

-1044 ADNSFFDSLDTTCS
+1044 ADNSFFDSLDATCS

-1089 GLLVKGNPVGTE
+1089 GLLVKGNPVGTQG
-1101 ASGKNWYQEVS
+1101 SGKNWYQEVS

-1122 YLVWANFGDTNF
+1122 YLVWANFGDSNF
-1134 YVPYKYDDTHGQE
+1134 YVPYKYDATHGQE

-1205 LKAGVKNAS
+1205 LKAGVKNAA

-1228 LTLNAEAGAAIAA
+1228 MTLTADAGASIAA
-1241 AGSEPSLYTAELTD
+1241 AGTDSTLYTAELTD
-1255 KNLSKL
+1255 SNLSKL

-1266 ATITLMADGEQLA
+1266 ATITLMADGKQLA

-1286 GKTKDKA
+1286 GKSKDKA

-1317 NSAAGCSSSFVLDKT
+1317 NSAAGCSSSFVLDRT

-1344 YKLETNGSEVW
+1344 YKLETNGAEVW

-1368 SKYNALEM
+1368 SKYNAFEM

-1387 VIQLTDGSGEEF
+1387 VIQITDGSGEEF
-1399 EVYLTDFVMG
+1399 EVYLTDFVKG

-1492 VKKDAVDPGK
+1492 VKKDEVDPGK

-1507 EDPTTEDPSTED
+1507 EAPGKDDPTTEN

-1531 TDDPTTEA
+1531 TENPTTDNPTTEA
-1539 PGKDDKTT
+1539 PGDDDPTT
-1547 EATTAATTDGSTD
+1547 EDPGKGGTTEPTTAAD
-1560 GKGQNVVNTGDKSP
+1560 GKGQNAVNTGDKSP

-1586 IMAGAGYIVIK
+1586 IMAGAAYIVIK
-1597 KDKK
+1597 KERE

>member
-1 MKKAVHGVQSGG
+1 
-13 MSQKQKGKGNMVRFR
+13 MVRFR

-49 AIVSVGAAESSAETA
+49 AIVSADAAEPSAEMA

-70 TFVFDTAADAK
+70 KLVFDTGADAK
-81 WTDKV
+81 WTDKI
-86 YASNDS
+86 YASNDE
-92 GTYPELGRIDDL
+92 GTYPELGRIDDV

-116 TLDGDFSGLDGAQ
+116 TLNGDFSGLDGAE
-129 ADDGTYN
+129 AADGTYN

-151 YVKSDDYPFLK
+151 YTKSDDYPFLK
-162 TDNFT
+162 AENFT

-172 VSFAFDIE
+172 VSFAFDVE

-196 AYAGKIEISDVEIQS
+196 AYTGTIAISDVEVQS
-211 DASGEEPGTEEP
+211 DDSGEEPDGGEEP
-223 GTEEPGTE
+223 GG
-231 EPGTEEPGTE
+231 
-241 EPGTENPGNGSSST
+241 GSSAT
-255 GNVTGKAAAAVTE
+255 GNVTGVAAPSITD
-268 NTVWSSDEAV
+268 NTVWSSSDAV
-278 LTFDTASDKT
+278 LAFDATSDKT
-288 WKDKAYASNDSAT
+288 WKDKTYASNDSAT

-311 TVGEKVKLTATVS
+311 TVGEKVKLTAVVS
-324 LDGDISALDGA
+324 IDGDLSALDGA
-335 EASDGSYNAI
+335 EASDGTYNAI

-357 TYAKSDDY
+357 KYAKSDDY
-365 PFLKSEN
+365 PFLKAEN

-377 CSVEFSFNGVDAGDV
+377 CSVEFNFNEVEAGDV
-392 QEIIFQYNA
+392 QEIVFQYNA

-448 KWTDKAFASNDTG
+448 KWTDKAFASNDTE
-461 SYPDLP
+461 SYTDLP
-467 TIDNVK
+467 TVDNVK
-473 VGAKAKLTATVTL
+473 VGAKAKLTATVSL
-486 DADAAGL
+486 DGDISGL
-493 DGAEAADGSY
+493 DGAEASDGSY

-511 MKTGDSWKYNKS
+511 MKTGDSWDYAKS
-523 GDYPFLKAENFVDGK
+523 GDYPFIKAENFVDGK
-538 CDISFTFDVAEVGN
+538 CDISFAFDVSEVGN

-600 VEDYGKWST
+600 AEDYDKWST
-609 EAGYAYKHGDASN
+609 EAGYAYKHGDAAN
-622 KAGTATPDISYDSAN
+622 KAGNATPDISYDSAN

-683 KLKGSKIKFFANGII
+683 KLKGSKIKFFADGII

-703 IDDDAEDIGGGMKK
+703 IDDDAEDIGDGLKK
-717 ATITMGFTPTD
+717 VTVTMGFTPTD
-728 KPLTDVT
+728 KPLRDVT
-735 IGIIGCN
+735 IGIIG
-742 SNFKGNVYID
+742 SSTSFKGNVYLD

-787 NVSDA
+787 RVSDA
-792 NAADSARALAAYL
+792 NAADSAKALAAYL
-805 NALMNSDQ
+805 NTLMNSDQ

-823 RSVNPQATLGDVY
+823 RSVNPQASLGDVY

-869 SVAYSKTAAANGS
+869 SVAYSKTAAANGA
-882 IISLSM
+882 IVSLSM
-888 HMPNFSNSKIVKNS
+888 HMPNFSSSKIVKNS

-995 NGVHN
+995 SGVHN

-1010 LTSEAAYMSYY
+1010 VTSEAAYVSYY

-1032 DYYNDYNSYPAS
+1032 DYYNDYNSYPAA
-1044 ADNSFFDSLDTTCS
+1044 ADNSFFDSLDTTCN

-1101 ASGKNWYQEVS
+1101 ASGKR
-1112 DIAKKNNMPY
+1112 
-1122 YLVWANFGDTNF
+1122 LV
-1134 YVPYKYDDTHGQE
+1134 
-1147 LINDFIKYYN
+1147 
-1157 DDSSIFG
+1157 
-1164 GDTGFYSNMG
+1164 
-1174 TLAGVSANTYTN
+1174 
-1186 QMGYMVYPFDRDT
+1186 
-1199 ILEATT
+1199 
-1205 LKAGVKNAS
+1205 
-1214 KVQFVI
+1214 
-1220 NNPDTGVK
+1220 
-1228 LTLNAEAGAAIAA
+1228 
-1241 AGSEPSLYTAELTD
+1241 
-1255 KNLSKL
+1255 
-1261 GKTDT
+1261 
-1266 ATITLMADGEQLA
+1266 
-1279 QLSNISL
+1279 
-1286 GKTKDKA
+1286 
-1293 PANVIEDFEYYSGS
+1293 SGS
-1307 DGLLDSTYTS
+1307 QRHCEEEQHAILPCMGKLRRQQLLCT
-1317 NSAAGCSSSFVLDKT
+1317 
-1332 HKNGGTYGGAFK
+1332 
-1344 YKLETNGSEVW
+1344 
-1355 TGRIKSELTSNDF
+1355 
-1368 SKYNALEM
+1368 
-1376 WVQPDGMGQKL
+1376 
-1387 VIQLTDGSGEEF
+1387 IQ
-1399 EVYLTDFVMG
+1399 V
-1409 TKAQYVTIP
+1409 
-1418 FSSFKGK
+1418 
-1425 KGGTLDTSDIVKF
+1425 
-1438 AVWCNSIV
+1438 
-1446 PEDHTGKW
+1446 
-1454 TVDSTI
+1454 
-1460 YFDGIQA
+1460 
-1467 VKLTDDML
+1467 
-1475 KKNPVDKNG
+1475 
-1484 LIITDKSL
+1484 
-1492 VKKDAVDPGK
+1492 
-1502 DDPTT
+1502 
-1507 EDPTTEDPSTED
+1507 
-1519 PTTENPTTETPT
+1519 
-1531 TDDPTTEA
+1531 
-1539 PGKDDKTT
+1539 
-1547 EATTAATTDGSTD
+1547 
-1560 GKGQNVVNTGDKSP
+1560 
-1574 VDTMFAIMIASL
+1574 
-1586 IMAGAGYIVIK
+1586 
-1597 KDKK
+1597 